1 MRYSGFVLA
10 AALAALA
17 VPLAASAQSLGGDPA
32 KGKLVFEDRCTACHV
47 LGGVGQGPDL
57 VGVVGRKAGSLPGFN
72 YSAALKTS
80 GLVWTQPELD
90 RFLSGP
96 TKLVPGT
103 QMRSVISDPGERHD
117 LIAYLASLRPG
128 AR

>member
-1 MRYSGFVLA
+1 MRKPGFVLA
-10 AALAALA
+10 AALAAAAPSLA
-17 VPLAASAQSLGGDPA
+17 LAQSLGGNPA
-32 KGKLVFEDRCTACHV
+32 KGSEVFQDRCTACHV
-47 LGGVGQGPDL
+47 LNGVGQGPNL
-57 VGVVGRKAGSLPGFN
+57 VGVVGRKAASAPGFN
-72 YSAALKTS
+72 YSAALKGS

-103 QMRSVISDPGERHD
+103 AMRATVADPGDRHD
-117 LIAYLASLRPG
+117 LIAYLASLHPG